1 MSLQCNTRKLMV
13 AAAVLAGIL
22 LDAPCTYA
30 QQAQMPL
37 EPMPPLL
44 EPLPLDLDHGSN
56 SDRDS
61 SGITFHDGFLSVRT
75 NNLSLAEVLEA
86 IATKMGAS
94 IDIPPGSGMDRI
106 VGQAGPGPADKIL
119 SDLLN
124 GSPFNFIIVNSPV
137 SPHVP
142 IRIVLLARDS
152 TMPVMNESPTV
163 AAAVRPEQPQLY
175 GAGFSVNPGDDED
188 SGSQTTAVAAVP
200 AGDGDGNAGDRI
212 PGEVLD
218 QMQKER
224 LRQRQLQMQQ
234 QTSSPSPM
242 Q

>member
-1 MSLQCNTRKLMV
+1 MSLQSKGGNWIVV
-13 AAAVLAGIL
+13 AAVVAGMLCLAR
-22 LDAPCTYA
+22 ATHA
-30 QQAQMPL
+30 QQAQKPL
-37 EPMPPLL
+37 DPMPPLL
-44 EPLPLDLDHGSN
+44 EPLPADLDN
-56 SDRDS
+56 SSTKSVED
-61 SGITFHDGFLSVRT
+61 SGITFHDGLLSIRT
-75 NNLSLAEVLEA
+75 KNLTLAEVLQA
-86 IATKMGAS
+86 IAAKMGAS

-106 VGQAGPGPADKIL
+106 VEQAGPGPADKIL

-142 IRIVLLARDS
+142 TRIVLLARDS
-152 TMPVMNESPTV
+152 TMPVMNEPAVVT
-163 AAAVRPEQPQLY
+163 AAAQPEQPQLY

-188 SGSQTTAVAAVP
+188 SGAQATAVAVVP
-200 AGDGDGNAGDRI
+200 AGDDSAGTGERI

-224 LRQRQLQMQQ
+224 LRQRQLQQQ
-234 QTSSPSPM
+234 QQASNPTPM